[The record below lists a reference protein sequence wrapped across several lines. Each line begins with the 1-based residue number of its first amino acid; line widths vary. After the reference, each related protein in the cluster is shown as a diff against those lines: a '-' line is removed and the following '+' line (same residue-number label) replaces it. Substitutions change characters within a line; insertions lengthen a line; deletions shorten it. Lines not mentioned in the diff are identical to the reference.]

1 MTWVDVELVAVALR
15 EAASRR
21 GRFTGEG
28 SELDCSILHAAG
40 LGPAALRASQDGR
53 TASLSVTVWVEPLRV

>member
-1 MTWVDVELVAVALR
+1 VTWVDVELVAVALR

-21 GRFTGEG
+21 GRFAGGG
-28 SELDCSILHAAG
+28 SETCSILHAAG